1 MSEQLG
7 ESVVATRGQRL
18 AKSIGRAVSSK
29 RIKKGLTQG
38 DVAEKIGVEPETIG
52 RIERG
57 VTLTPIPRLVEIANV
72 LGCPLADLLC
82 DGSPRMSD
90 WEQSFG
96 AQLQGLSDGDV
107 KLVFEMVETLTARLK
122 KRG

>member
-1 MSEQLG
+1 M
-7 ESVVATRGQRL
+7 ATREQRL
-18 AKSIGRAVSSK
+18 AKSIGRAVSSR

-38 DVAEKIGVEPETIG
+38 DVGEKIGVEPRTIG

-57 VTLTPIPRLVEIANV
+57 ETLAPISRLAEIADV
-72 LGCPLADLLC
+72 LACPLADLLR

-90 WEQSFG
+90 RLQSFG
-96 AQLQGLSDGDV
+96 AQLQGLSDSDV
-107 KLVFEMVETLTARLK
+107 KLVFEMNETLITRLK

>member
-1 MSEQLG
+1 M
-7 ESVVATRGQRL
+7 ATKEQRL

-38 DVAEKIGVEPETIG
+38 DIAERLGVEPKTIG

-57 VTLTPIPRLVEIANV
+57 ETLAPISRLAEIADV
-72 LGCPLADLLC
+72 LGCPLADLLR

-90 WEQSFG
+90 LAKSLS
-96 AQLQGLSDGDV
+96 AQLQTLSENDA
-107 KLVFEMVETLTARLK
+107 KIVFATLEALMASLK
-122 KRG
+122 KR